1 MTTKAPNRYLLDA
14 GILPLLLAGDARLK
28 PLVQEMSDG
37 RAEALASEVNLAE
50 FYYKTCESRG
60 REVAEHVYRRIRIM
74 KELRSL
80 SPDQELTKR
89 TGQLKCTYRG
99 KVSLAD
105 CFAAATAEREEAK
118 LVTTDSEL
126 EKMARKEGIK
136 TLFLA
141 I

>member
-1 MTTKAPNRYLLDA
+1 MTTKAPNKYLLDA
-14 GILPLLLAGDARLK
+14 GIFPLLLAGDVRLK
-28 PLVQEMSDG
+28 PLGQELNDG
-37 RAEALASEVNLAE
+37 RAEVLASEVNLAE
-50 FYYKTCESRG
+50 FYYKTCETRG
-60 REVAEHVYRRIRIM
+60 REVAEILYRRIRIM

-80 SPDQELTKR
+80 SPDEELTKR
-89 TGQLKCTYRG
+89 AGQLKCTYRG

-105 CFAAATAEREEAK
+105 CFAVATAECEEAR

-136 TLFLA
+136 TLLLA